1 MVIYDLETYGLRR
14 FWLMGMFLLLYS
26 YIALPL
32 LVEFGKIL
40 APAPRA
46 NRAGRRLMR
55 GVESRPRLEAV
66 AS

>member
-1 MVIYDLETYGLRR
+1 
-14 FWLMGMFLLLYS
+14 MFLLLYS

-32 LVEFGKIL
+32 LVEFGKML

-46 NRAGRRLMR
+46 KRAGRRTIE
-55 GVESRPRLEAV
+55 GVESPPRLEAV